1 MLWAQDRGNA
11 ISPDDT
17 EPLEG
22 PLHRAHCAPMALIA
36 FCRDCL
42 AETRAGAT
50 RCHVCGSP
58 RIARNDEFAD
68 LSIAHIDCDAF
79 YAAVE
84 KRDDPRLADLPVII
98 GGGKRGVVSTCCYV
112 ARIHGVRSAM
122 PMFKALKL
130 CPEAV
135 VIKPDME
142 KYVRVGREVRTAMR
156 DLTPLVEPISIDEA
170 FLDLTGTE
178 RLHGAPPAM
187 VLARFARRIE
197 QEIGITV
204 SVGLSFNKFLAK
216 IASDL
221 DKPRGFAAIG
231 RAEALDFLAGKPVSL
246 IWGVGRALQEAL
258 ERDGLRLIADLRR
271 IDESDLM
278 RRYGAMG
285 LRLARLSRGIDDRR
299 VSPDSEVKSISAETT
314 FETDIRDARTLE
326 KKLFR
331 LCEKVSAR
339 AKAQGFAGS
348 TVTLKLKTADFK
360 IRTRSRGLASPTV
373 LAARLFETGRDML
386 MKEADGTA
394 YRLIGIGIAD
404 LADLDKADPADLVDT
419 SIVRTAKV
427 EGAVDALRARFG
439 KDAVVKGITFDD

>member
-1 MLWAQDRGNA
+1 
-11 ISPDDT
+11 
-17 EPLEG
+17 
-22 PLHRAHCAPMALIA
+22 MALVA

-42 AETRAGAT
+42 VEAPPGAP
-50 RCHVCGSP
+50 RCHACGSP
-58 RIARNDEFAD
+58 RIARNPELAG

-84 KRDDPRLADLPVII
+84 KRDNPQLVDQPVII

-130 CPEAV
+130 CPEAI

-142 KYVRVGREVRTAMR
+142 KYVRVGRQVRAAMR
-156 DLTPLVEPISIDEA
+156 DLTPLVEPLSIDEA

-178 RLHGAPPAM
+178 RLHGAPPAV
-187 VLARFARRIE
+187 VLARFARHIE
-197 QEIGITV
+197 HDIGITV
-204 SVGLSFNKFLAK
+204 SVGLSHNKFLAK

-231 RAEALDFLAGKPVSL
+231 HAETLDFLAGKPVSL
-246 IWGVGRALQEAL
+246 IWGVGKALQEAL

-271 IDESDLM
+271 VDEGELM

-299 VSPDSEVKSISAETT
+299 VTPDSEVKSISAETT
-314 FETDIRDARTLE
+314 FDIDIRDARTLE
-326 KKLFR
+326 KKLFQ
-331 LCEKVSAR
+331 LSEKVSAR

-348 TVTLKLKTADFK
+348 TVTLKLKTADFR
-360 IRTRSRGLASPTV
+360 IRTRSRGLPSPTV
-373 LAARLFETGRDML
+373 LAARIFETGRDML

-394 YRLIGIGIAD
+394 YRLIGIGLSD

-419 SIVRTAKV
+419 SIARTVKV

-439 KDAVVKGITFDD
+439 KAAVVKGITFDD

>member
-1 MLWAQDRGNA
+1 
-11 ISPDDT
+11 
-17 EPLEG
+17 
-22 PLHRAHCAPMALIA
+22 MALIA

-42 AETRAGAT
+42 VEAPSGAV
-50 RCHVCGSP
+50 RCHACGSP
-58 RIARNDEFAD
+58 RIVRNAELAE

-84 KRDDPRLADLPVII
+84 KRDDPRLVDQPVII

-130 CPEAV
+130 CPEAI

-142 KYVRVGREVRTAMR
+142 KYVRVGRQVRSAMR
-156 DLTPLVEPISIDEA
+156 DLTPLVEPLSIDEA

-178 RLHGAPPAM
+178 RLHGAPPAI
-187 VLARFARRIE
+187 VLARFARSVE
-197 QEIGITV
+197 QKIGITV
-204 SVGLSFNKFLAK
+204 SVGLSYNKFLAK

-246 IWGVGRALQEAL
+246 IWGVGKALQESL

-271 IDESDLM
+271 VDEGELM

-299 VSPDSEVKSISAETT
+299 VTPDSEVKSISAETT
-314 FETDIRDARTLE
+314 FDTDIRDARTLE
-326 KKLFR
+326 KKLFQ
-331 LCEKVSAR
+331 LSEKVSAR

-348 TVTLKLKTADFK
+348 TVTLKLKSADFK

-373 LAARLFETGRDML
+373 LAGRLFETGRDML

-394 YRLIGIGIAD
+394 YRLIGIGLSD

-419 SIVRTAKV
+419 SIARTVKV

-439 KDAVVKGITFDD
+439 KAAVVKGITFDD